1 MPLLVLPIATILLL
15 TIATH
20 ALGHLIGV
28 AATPPARVY
37 TISGHTTGPCLLDV
51 VAVKRV
57 GVVPIDVDVLECAQ
71 SCDGAARC
79 GRGGTL
85 SKTIIKPKRVW
96 ECFEM

>member
-1 MPLLVLPIATILLL
+1 MPLLVLPIATILLH

-37 TISGHTTGPCLLDV
+37 TVSGHTTGPFLLDD
-51 VAVKRV
+51 VAVN
-57 GVVPIDVDVLECAQ
+57 GVVVVLIDVDVLECAQ

-85 SKTIIKPKRVW
+85 SAKY
-96 ECFEM
+96 

>member
-1 MPLLVLPIATILLL
+1 MPLLVLPIATILLH

-37 TISGHTTGPCLLDV
+37 TVSGHTTGPFLLDV
-51 VAVKRV
+51 VAVN
-57 GVVPIDVDVLECAQ
+57 GVVVVLIDVDVLECAQ

-85 SKTIIKPKRVW
+85 RETLKTNHK
-96 ECFEM
+96 